1 MKRRL
6 MVVRALIH
14 KPKLLILD
22 EPTAGVDVE
31 LRNSLWEMIS
41 EFHRE
46 GLTIILTTHYLE
58 EAESMCKHV
67 ALINKGK
74 LCVNTDMRTFLKSA
88 DKYTYIFDLKDKC
101 QQEIKLDLGE
111 VKRVDDYTI
120 EVEVSKGVVLNQ
132 IFAELTSK
140 YDLDVLYVRTKSAK
154 LEKLFIELARNK

>member
-31 LRNSLWEMIS
+31 FRNSLWEMIS

-58 EAESMCKHV
+58 EAELMCKHI

-74 LCVNTDMRTFLKSA
+74 LSVNTDMKTF
-88 DKYTYIFDLKDKC
+88 
-101 QQEIKLDLGE
+101 
-111 VKRVDDYTI
+111 
-120 EVEVSKGVVLNQ
+120 
-132 IFAELTSK
+132 
-140 YDLDVLYVRTKSAK
+140 
-154 LEKLFIELARNK
+154 